1 MNEKESMT
9 RRWFL
14 QGAGAGVLIA
24 TGLPSRIA
32 RAAQPS
38 SKPNI
43 VFILADDLGYA
54 DLSCFG
60 RRDYQTPN
68 IDSMALDGLKLTETY
83 ANSAVCSPTRFGL
96 LSGRYQYRFPGGL
109 AEPISN
115 DDDGFPP
122 GQPTIASLLRAE
134 GYGTVLIGKWH
145 LGMLPK
151 FGPLK
156 NGYERFY
163 GLYDSHADYFTHE
176 ADLPAVA
183 PVDLYEGE
191 VPVEQTGYLTDLL
204 GDRAVEEINGFGKTG
219 QPFFISLHFNAPHW
233 PWESPDAAGK
243 ATSDRLASVKGGSML
258 NWDGGSQQTYAAMV
272 RSLDA
277 NVGRVLY
284 ALERN
289 GLRENTIVVFT
300 SDNGGERFSD
310 HWPFSG
316 MKTELLEGGIRVPT
330 IVRWP
335 ARIARGSH
343 GTQQMMSMDWLPTLL
358 AAAGGSP
365 GPGVPL
371 DGVNVLP
378 ALLGQ
383 SPEIPRKLYWRYHAQ
398 DQNAMRDGKW
408 KYLKIKDR
416 EFLFDVVAD
425 PLERANLKDLE
436 KATFERLKTDYAA
449 WNRTMLQ
456 YGKDSPSHS
465 LTETGRLAERSF

>member
-1 MNEKESMT
+1 MNEKESIT

-24 TGLPSRIA
+24 TGLPSRFA

-60 RRDYQTPN
+60 RHDFKTPN
-68 IDSMALDGLKLTETY
+68 VDNLALDGMMLTNAY

-109 AEPISN
+109 QEPINN
-115 DDDGFPP
+115 DKDGFPP
-122 GQPTIASLLRAE
+122 GDPTIASLLRDQ

-145 LGMLPK
+145 LGLLPK

-156 NGYERFY
+156 NGYDRFY
-163 GLYDSHADYFTHE
+163 GLYESHADYYTHE
-176 ADLPAVA
+176 AVVP
-183 PVDLYEGE
+183 PKGTPDLYEGE
-191 VPVEQTGYLTDLL
+191 VPVTQVGYLTNLL
-204 GDRAVEEINGFGKTG
+204 GDRAVEEINGFGKSG
-219 QPFFISLHFNAPHW
+219 QPFFLSLHFNAPHW
-233 PWESPDAAGK
+233 PWETPDADGK
-243 ATSDRLASVKGGSML
+243 AASDGLTGML
-258 NWDGGSQQTYAAMV
+258 NFDGGSQKTYAGMV
-272 RSLDA
+272 RSLDE

-284 ALERN
+284 ALDRN
-289 GLRENTIVVFT
+289 GLRDNTIVIFT

-310 HWPFSG
+310 RWPFTG

-330 IVRWP
+330 VVRWP
-335 ARIARGSH
+335 GRIAAGSQS
-343 GTQQMMSMDWLPTLL
+343 TQQMMSMDWLPTLL
-358 AAAGGSP
+358 AAAGNTP
-365 GPGVPL
+365 TVPL

-378 ALLGQ
+378 ALLGE
-383 SPEIPRKLYWRYHAQ
+383 SPELPRKLFWRYHAQ
-398 DQNAMRDGKW
+398 NQAAMRDGKW

-416 EFLFDVVAD
+416 EFLFDVVED
-425 PLERANLKDLE
+425 PLERANLKDRQQDIF
-436 KATFERLKTDYAA
+436 ARLKGEYEA
-449 WNRTMLQ
+449 WNKTMLQ
-456 YGKDSPSHS
+456 YGKNNTSHS